1 MILSELF
8 LEFLVIGALS
18 FGGGYGTLAL
28 IEEAAVTSRGWLT
41 AAQFHDLVAFAEVTP
56 GPIALN
62 AASFA
67 GYTASGIPGAVAA
80 TFGYVLPAFV
90 IVTLLALLWSK
101 YAAHPVFS
109 GILGSIRP
117 AVCAL
122 VFAAFWSVF
131 AESVVGLGT
140 VSIVSLLLFGGCFLL
155 SRAAKVPPAA
165 VILLAGAAG
174 ALFL

>member
-1 MILSELF
+1 MILWELF
-8 LEFLVIGALS
+8 LEFLLIGALS

-28 IEEAAVTSRGWLT
+28 IERAAVTSHAWLT

-67 GYTASGIPGAVAA
+67 GYTAAGIPGAVTA
-80 TFGYVLPAFV
+80 TLGCVLPAFV
-90 IVTLLALLWSK
+90 AVTLLALLWSK
-101 YAAHPVFS
+101 YAAHPVFAGVLS
-109 GILGSIRP
+109 SIRP

-131 AESVVGLGT
+131 AESVIGAGAVNA
-140 VSIVSLLLFGGCFLL
+140 VSCLLFGGCFLL
-155 SRAAKVPPAA
+155 SRAAKMPPAA
-165 VILLAGAAG
+165 VILLAGVAG
-174 ALFL
+174 LLLL

>member
-8 LEFLVIGALS
+8 FEFLLIGALS

-28 IEEAAVTSRGWLT
+28 IEDAAVRSRGWLT
-41 AAQFHDLVAFAEVTP
+41 AAQFHDLTAFAEVTP
-56 GPIALN
+56 GPVALN

-67 GYTASGIPGAVAA
+67 GYTAAGIPGAFSA
-80 TFGYVLPAFV
+80 TVGYVLPAFV
-90 IVTLLALLWSK
+90 VVTLLALLWSK

-109 GILGSIRP
+109 SVLGSIRP

-131 AESVVGLGT
+131 AESVIGAGT
-140 VSIVSLLLFGGCFLL
+140 VNAVSLLLFGGCFLL
-155 SRAAKVPPAA
+155 SRAVKMPPAA

-174 ALFL
+174 ALLL

>member
-1 MILSELF
+1 MISKVVCELNA
-8 LEFLVIGALS
+8 EDGTCGGGDAVTVVDALS
-18 FGGGYGTLAL
+18 DEPEDGA
-28 IEEAAVTSRGWLT
+28 RGIDKHTLT
-41 AAQFHDLVAFAEVTP
+41 ALGQEIEFDVGEIVAHA
-56 GPIALN
+56 
-62 AASFA
+62 FA

-80 TFGYVLPAFV
+80 TVGYVLPAFV